1 MTPIEYQE
9 LAARTMNFELNT
21 DERLSML
28 SMGLSGEAGEVTDYL
43 KKVVYHGHQYSGE
56 TLCKELGDVMWYLSN
71 LAYINGIDLE
81 TVMEENIKKLK
92 ERYPDGFSVEDSV
105 ERRDV
110 VDVDCRATFYD
121 SRYSNRKEL
130 RKQEFL
136 VDRSRSADLIDRL
149 VKAEP
154 DGFYITRKPSFE
166 VNSAAPF
173 TQRLYWFVTN
183 PLRYLI
189 WGNVKW

>member
-43 KKVVYHGHQYSGE
+43 KKVVYHGHTYSGE

-110 VDVDCRATFYD
+110 VDVEVVPWEKIFYD
-121 SRYSNRKEL
+121 RKFEAAAEERVEFFDDLEVPYIEMQTDSRFL
-130 RKQEFL
+130 R
-136 VDRSRSADLIDRL
+136 RL
-149 VKAEP
+149 W
-154 DGFYITRKPSFE
+154 Y
-166 VNSAAPF
+166 
-173 TQRLYWFVTN
+173 FVTN
-183 PLRYLI
+183 PVRYLI
-189 WGNVKW
+189 KGNVRW